1 MFDHCV
7 HAIVKI
13 NLNARQL
20 LHRWRAFDMV
30 QEYLAGRQSGKV
42 FITNLGTPLK
52 DGDVNR
58 DVLKPLCGEIG
69 IPVGTLYAF
78 RHGRVS
84 VMQEAGVNEKIILTE
99 IGHTTLRMTRRYT
112 HFSHKSRRA
121 TAGKRVGRKR
131 KKRIA

>member
-1 MFDHCV
+1 
-7 HAIVKI
+7 
-13 NLNARQL
+13 
-20 LHRWRAFDMV
+20 
-30 QEYLAGRQSGKV
+30 
-42 FITNLGTPLK
+42 LK

-112 HFSHKSRRA
+112 HFSHESRRA
-121 TAGKRVGRKR
+121 TAGKLVGRKR